1 MARSSRERVQQALD
15 AVLAAADPMTTL
27 QAARSLREAA
37 EDLEIAAVHDL
48 RRTGI
53 TWTQIGALYG
63 MTKQGAQQRFGTD
76 VQPPAPRRRNRRPS
90 QRDTASGRDAG
101 SNGTTSTATLSG
113 VLNTAGKLGG

>member
-1 MARSSRERVQQALD
+1 MARSSRKRVQQALD
-15 AVLAAADPMTTL
+15 AVLTAADPMTTL

-76 VQPPAPRRRNRRPS
+76 VQPPAPRRRNRRPG
-90 QRDTASGRDAG
+90 QRDTASGRDAS
-101 SNGTTSTATLSG
+101 SNGTTSTAMSSS
-113 VLNTAGKLGG
+113 VLNTTGKFGG